1 MFQTWD
7 VFFRQ
12 ICEVAVWLGVSDLV
26 GVFQTDVRSGG
37 VAGCFRAGVC
47 FSDRCAK
54 WRFGWVFQS
63 WGVFFRQMCEVAVW
77 LGVSELG
84 CVF

>member
-37 VAGCFRAGVC
+37 VAGCFRTGVC
-47 FSDRCAK
+47 F
-54 WRFGWVFQS
+54 
-63 WGVFFRQMCEVAVW
+63 FRQTCEVAVW

-84 CVF
+84 CVFQTDL